1 MTDPI
6 RVLLV
11 DDQSLVRSG
20 FRMILGTR
28 KDIVVVGEAEDGD
41 QVLAA
46 VDARVPDVVLMDVR
60 MPRMDGIAAT
70 RELIR
75 RHSRV
80 RVLILTTF
88 DLDEYVV
95 EALRSGASGF
105 LLKDSTAPEL
115 IAGVKAVARG
125 DSVVAPSATRRLLRH
140 WISQEDRAAGAVS
153 GRREALA
160 AGSPDHQG
168 EGDSDAGGP
177 RLEQPG
183 DRRDGGTGGIHRQDL
198 HQPPPAQALH
208 ERSCRADRARL
219 RDRPHPTGAGRVTP
233 VAVAAGPPVGGKVFL
248 EVHPGLE

>member
-28 KDIVVVGEAEDGD
+28 KDIVVVGEAKDGD

-70 RELIR
+70 RELVR

-80 RVLILTTF
+80 RVLILTPF
-88 DLDEYVV
+88 ALDEYVV

-160 AGSPDHQG
+160 AGS
-168 EGDSDAGGP
+168 
-177 RLEQPG
+177 
-183 DRRDGGTGGIHRQDL
+183 
-198 HQPPPAQALH
+198 
-208 ERSCRADRARL
+208 
-219 RDRPHPTGAGRVTP
+219 GAGRGADAERLALLTTREKEILTLVGRALSNREIAET
-233 VAVAAGPPVGGKVFL
+233 VVLAESTVKTYINRLLRKLSMRDRAGLIVLAYETGL
-248 EVHPGLE
+248 IRPGQDE

>member
-70 RELIR
+70 RELVR

-80 RVLILTTF
+80 RVLILTPF

-160 AGSPDHQG
+160 AGS
-168 EGDSDAGGP
+168 
-177 RLEQPG
+177 
-183 DRRDGGTGGIHRQDL
+183 
-198 HQPPPAQALH
+198 
-208 ERSCRADRARL
+208 
-219 RDRPHPTGAGRVTP
+219 GAGRGADAERLALLTTREKEILTLVGRALSNREIAET
-233 VAVAAGPPVGGKVFL
+233 VVLAESTVKTYINRLLRKLSMRDRAGLIVLAYETGL
-248 EVHPGLE
+248 IRPGQDE

>member
-80 RVLILTTF
+80 RVLILTPF

-160 AGSPDHQG
+160 AGS
-168 EGDSDAGGP
+168 
-177 RLEQPG
+177 
-183 DRRDGGTGGIHRQDL
+183 
-198 HQPPPAQALH
+198 
-208 ERSCRADRARL
+208 
-219 RDRPHPTGAGRVTP
+219 GAGRGADAERLALLTTREKEILTLVGRALSNREIAET
-233 VAVAAGPPVGGKVFL
+233 VVLAESTVKTYINRLLRKLSMRDRAGLIVLAYETGL
-248 EVHPGLE
+248 IRPGQDE

>member
-125 DSVVAPSATRRLLRH
+125 DSVVAPSATRRLLGH
-140 WISQEDRAAGAVS
+140 WISGLDDGAGVIGPAYGRGEAPAADSGAGGGADDERLAPLSAREKEILALVGRALSNREIAETLVLAESTVKTHINRLLRKLSMRDRAGLIV
-153 GRREALA
+153 LA
-160 AGSPDHQG
+160 HETGLI
-168 EGDSDAGGP
+168 
-177 RLEQPG
+177 RPG
-183 DRRDGGTGGIHRQDL
+183 QD
-198 HQPPPAQALH
+198 
-208 ERSCRADRARL
+208 E
-219 RDRPHPTGAGRVTP
+219 
-233 VAVAAGPPVGGKVFL
+233 
-248 EVHPGLE
+248 

>member
-46 VDARVPDVVLMDVR
+46 VGARVPDVVLMDVR
-60 MPRMDGIAAT
+60 MPRIDGIAAT
-70 RELIR
+70 HELVR
-75 RHSRV
+75 RYPQV

-140 WISQEDRAAGAVS
+140 WISQDDRAAGAAS
-153 GRREALA
+153 SRGEALA
-160 AGSPDHQG
+160 VGSSSG
-168 EGDSDAGGP
+168 RGADAK
-177 RLEQPG
+177 RLAVLTAREKEILTLVG
-183 DRRDGGTGGIHRQDL
+183 R
-198 HQPPPAQALH
+198 ALSNR
-208 ERSCRADRARL
+208 EIAETVALAESTVKTYINRLLRKLSMRDRAGL
-219 RDRPHPTGAGRVTP
+219 IVLAYETGLIRPGQD
-233 VAVAAGPPVGGKVFL
+233 
-248 EVHPGLE
+248 E

>member
-125 DSVVAPSATRRLLRH
+125 DSVVAPSATRRLLGH
-140 WISQEDRAAGAVS
+140 WISGLDDGAGVIGPAYGRGEAPAADSGAGGGADDERLAPLSAREKEILALVGRALSNREIAETLVLAESTVKTHINRLLRKLSMRDRAGLIV
-153 GRREALA
+153 LA
-160 AGSPDHQG
+160 YETGLI
-168 EGDSDAGGP
+168 
-177 RLEQPG
+177 RPG
-183 DRRDGGTGGIHRQDL
+183 QD
-198 HQPPPAQALH
+198 
-208 ERSCRADRARL
+208 E
-219 RDRPHPTGAGRVTP
+219 
-233 VAVAAGPPVGGKVFL
+233 
-248 EVHPGLE
+248 

>member
-28 KDIVVVGEAEDGD
+28 KDIVVVGEAKDGD

-70 RELIR
+70 RELVR

-88 DLDEYVV
+88 HLDEYVV

-160 AGSPDHQG
+160 AGS
-168 EGDSDAGGP
+168 
-177 RLEQPG
+177 
-183 DRRDGGTGGIHRQDL
+183 
-198 HQPPPAQALH
+198 
-208 ERSCRADRARL
+208 
-219 RDRPHPTGAGRVTP
+219 GAGRGADAERLALLTTREKEILTLVGRALSNREIAET
-233 VAVAAGPPVGGKVFL
+233 VVLAESTVKTYINRLLRKLSMRDRAGLIVLAYETGL
-248 EVHPGLE
+248 IRPGQDE

>member
-46 VDARVPDVVLMDVR
+46 VGARVPDVVLMDVR
-60 MPRMDGIAAT
+60 MPRIDGIAAT
-70 RELIR
+70 RELVR
-75 RHSRV
+75 RYPQV
-80 RVLILTTF
+80 RVLILTT
-88 DLDEYVV
+88 
-95 EALRSGASGF
+95 SGF

-140 WISQEDRAAGAVS
+140 WISQDDRAAGAAS
-153 GRREALA
+153 SRGEALA
-160 AGSPDHQG
+160 VGSSSGRGADAKRLAVLTAREKEILTLVGRALSNREIAETVALAESTVKTYINRLLRKLSMRDRAGLIVLAYETG
-168 EGDSDAGGP
+168 
-177 RLEQPG
+177 LIQPG
-183 DRRDGGTGGIHRQDL
+183 QD
-198 HQPPPAQALH
+198 
-208 ERSCRADRARL
+208 E
-219 RDRPHPTGAGRVTP
+219 
-233 VAVAAGPPVGGKVFL
+233 
-248 EVHPGLE
+248 